1 MKKLESINIIRKIA
15 IKQVVTEE
23 FKKTAIADLQNA
35 LKQAEVE
42 IEDFEKKY
50 RKMITEFTIKNL
62 PQVDEL
68 KAQFEAEKERKRIL
82 KAQLTDQFNAAMKLE
97 ISSEIVQAVIEGPYE
112 LKIGED
118 FNKINRQEI
127 IIKNGIVQEIR

>member
-1 MKKLESINIIRKIA
+1 MNSINIIRKIVV
-15 IKQVVTEE
+15 KQVVTEE
-23 FKKTAIADLQNA
+23 FKKNTVAELQNA

-68 KAQFEAEKERKRIL
+68 KAQFEAEKERKALL
-82 KAQLTDQFNAAMKLE
+82 KQELSEKFKIAMKLE
-97 ISSEIVQAVIEGPYE
+97 ISSEIVQAIIEGPYE
-112 LKIGED
+112 LKVGD
-118 FNKINRQEI
+118 NFHQVNRQEI
-127 IIKNGIVQEIR
+127 VIKDGIVQEIR

>member
-1 MKKLESINIIRKIA
+1 MESINIIRKIA

-23 FKKTAIADLQNA
+23 FKKAAVADLQNA

-42 IEDFEKKY
+42 MDDFEKKY

-68 KAQFEAEKERKRIL
+68 KAQFEAEKERKRAL
-82 KAQLTDQFNAAMKLE
+82 KAQLSEQFNAAMKLE
-97 ISSEIVQAVIEGPYE
+97 INSEIVQALIDGPYD
-112 LKIGED
+112 LKIGDD
-118 FNKINRQEI
+118 FNKVNRQEI
-127 IIKNGIVQEIR
+127 VIKNGIVQEIR